1 MTCRGQC
8 GRLYVCVHALSLRSC
23 PTLCDPVD
31 GSPPGSSARGIL
43 QAGMLEWVA
52 MPSSRGSSRARDQT
66 CVFCVACIA
75 GRFFIHWATWEAHR
89 RLTPTELPWI
99 LGSLLGLCCD
109 PTCCRSKA
117 AWCSKELPGFPK
129 SEMLGAMHC
138 TACDT
143 WATSEN
149 RKMNPPKIKKL
160 KVNFCGNVLYY
171 IE

>member
-1 MTCRGQC
+1 MFI
-8 GRLYVCVHALSLRSC
+8 VCMCVCSVIKSYS
-23 PTLCDPVD
+23 TLCDPMD
-31 GSPPGSSARGIL
+31 CSLPGSSVHRTL
-43 QAGMLEWVA
+43 QASLLEWVA
-52 MPSSRGSSRARDQT
+52 ISSSRGSSPPRDRT
-66 CVFCVACIA
+66 CISHVSCIA
-75 GRFFIHWATWEAHR
+75 GGFFTTSVTWEAHR
-89 RLTPTELPWI
+89 LLTPTELPWI

-117 AWCSKELPGFPK
+117 AWCSKELPGFSK